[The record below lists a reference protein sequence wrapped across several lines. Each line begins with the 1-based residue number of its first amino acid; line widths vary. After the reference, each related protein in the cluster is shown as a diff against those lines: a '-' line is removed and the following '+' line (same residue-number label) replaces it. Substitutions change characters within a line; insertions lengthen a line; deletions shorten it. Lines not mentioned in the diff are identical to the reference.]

1 VRFRDFHR
9 NVKLRIG
16 LSFLS
21 GTANN
26 MVLPFMSIYFSG
38 KLGDTSAG
46 LVVILGILAGV
57 VAGIVGGYY
66 ADRIGRKK
74 LMLTAEI
81 GWMFCFMGMAWC
93 NSPWLSSPWMTF
105 ALMIGVSMFWGVHG
119 PANDAM
125 LLDVTAPDI
134 RKYMYAIM
142 YWMNNLSFAIAGI
155 AGAFLFKSY
164 LFELFIGLSVI
175 GLISLIITYFF
186 IHEVYQP
193 KPLSVDTDGVG
204 GSLQG
209 KTSIWS
215 NYKLVLSDKTF
226 MIFTLTSLLLV
237 SVEFHLGNYV
247 GVRLEK
253 EMVSAPFIPWMASS
267 WTVDGLKMLG
277 FIRTENTVLV
287 VVLSVLMGVLMRRFS
302 DSKVLF
308 VGYTCYILGY
318 SYLAYSNQPWLLL
331 LSMFIATV
339 GELMYVPI
347 KQAYLGNIAPDHAR
361 SSYMALFGMVYKG
374 ATLLGG
380 LGVILGGWMPSWL
393 MATLIAISG
402 VIGMAMFYAILGQLE
417 ERKEKAEKS
426 HREATAGASA
436 AGVTD

>member
-1 VRFRDFHR
+1 MRFRDFHR

-57 VAGIVGGYY
+57 VAGFVGGYY

-81 GWMFCFMGMAWC
+81 GWMICFMGMALS
-93 NSPWLSSPWMTF
+93 NSPWFSSPWLTF
-105 ALMIGVSMFWGVHG
+105 VLMIFVSMFWGIHG

-134 RKYMYAIM
+134 RKFMYAIM

-164 LFELFIGLSVI
+164 LFELFIGLSFI
-175 GLISLIITYFF
+175 GLITLVITYFF
-186 IHEVYQP
+186 IDEVYQP
-193 KPLSVDTDGVG
+193 QPDCEESGHRE
-204 GSLQG
+204 G
-209 KTSIWS
+209 KMSMWS
-215 NYKLVLSDKTF
+215 NYQMVLRDKTF
-226 MIFTLTSLLLV
+226 MIFTLASLLLV

-253 EMVSAPFIPWMASS
+253 EMVAAPFIPWMESS

-287 VVLSVLMGVLMRRFS
+287 VVLSVFMGMLMRRFS
-302 DSKVLF
+302 DSKALF
-308 VGYTCYILGY
+308 VGYACYIIGY

-339 GELMYVPI
+339 GELVYVPI

-361 SSYMALFGMVYKG
+361 SSYMALYGMVYKG

-380 LGVILGGWMPSWL
+380 IGVILGGWVPSWM
-393 MATLIAISG
+393 MASLIGLSG
-402 VIGMAMFYAILGQLE
+402 IVGMVMFYAILAQLE
-417 ERKEKAEKS
+417 ERKVKAEMS
-426 HREATAGASA
+426 HKASKATGSPAS
-436 AGVTD
+436 VTV

>member
-1 VRFRDFHR
+1 MRFRDFHR

-57 VAGIVGGYY
+57 IAGIIGGYY

-74 LMLTAEI
+74 LMLTAEL
-81 GWMFCFMGMAWC
+81 GWMLCFVGMALA
-93 NSPWLSSPWMTF
+93 NSSWLESPGMTF
-105 ALMIGVSMFWGVHG
+105 VLMIFVSMFWGIHG
-119 PANDAM
+119 PANEAM
-125 LLDVTAPDI
+125 LLDVTAPDV
-134 RKYMYAIM
+134 RKFMYAIM
-142 YWMNNLSFAIAGI
+142 YWMNNLSFAIAGL

-175 GLISLIITYFF
+175 GLVTLIVTYFF
-186 IHEVYQP
+186 IDEVYQP
-193 KPLSVDTDGVG
+193 QAASESK
-204 GSLQG
+204 GSRKG
-209 KTSIWS
+209 SPSMWA
-215 NYKLVLSDKTF
+215 NYRMVLRDKTF
-226 MIFTLTSLLLV
+226 LIFTLASLLLV

-247 GVRLEK
+247 GVRLVK
-253 EMVSAPFIPWMASS
+253 EMVNMPFFPWNEQS
-267 WTVDGLKMLG
+267 WRIDGLKMLG

-287 VVLSVLMGVLMRRFS
+287 VVLSVLMGVMMRRFS

-308 VGYTCYILGY
+308 IGYACYILGY
-318 SYLAYSNQPWLLL
+318 SYLAYSNQPGLLL
-331 LSMFIATV
+331 VSMFIATV

-374 ATLLGG
+374 AMLLGG
-380 LGVILGGWMPSWL
+380 FGVMLGGLIPSWM
-393 MATLIAISG
+393 MASLIALSG
-402 VIGMAMFYAILGQLE
+402 FVGMIMFYAILAQLE
-417 ERKEKAEKS
+417 ERKVKAEVS
-426 HREATAGASA
+426 YQASSA
-436 AGVTD
+436 SVSA

>member
-1 VRFRDFHR
+1 MRFRDFHR

-57 VAGIVGGYY
+57 IAGIIGGYY

-81 GWMFCFMGMAWC
+81 GWMLCFVGMAMA
-93 NSPWLSSPWMTF
+93 NSAWLESPGMTF
-105 ALMIGVSMFWGVHG
+105 VLMIFVSMFWGIHG
-119 PANDAM
+119 PANEAM

-134 RKYMYAIM
+134 RKFMYAIM
-142 YWMNNLSFAIAGI
+142 YWMNNLSFAIAGL

-175 GLISLIITYFF
+175 GLVTLLVTYFF
-186 IHEVYQP
+186 IDEVYQP
-193 KPLSVDTDGVG
+193 QAARESNSSRK
-204 GSLQG
+204 GSP
-209 KTSIWS
+209 SMWA
-215 NYKLVLSDKTF
+215 NYRMVLRDKTF
-226 MIFTLTSLLLV
+226 MIFTLASLLLV

-247 GVRLEK
+247 GVRLER
-253 EMVSAPFIPWMASS
+253 EMVNMPFFPWNEQS
-267 WTVDGLKMLG
+267 WHIDGLKMLG

-287 VVLSVLMGVLMRRFS
+287 VVLSVLMGVMMRKFS

-318 SYLAYSNQPWLLL
+318 SYLAYSNHPWLLL
-331 LSMFIATV
+331 ISMFIATV

-374 ATLLGG
+374 AMLLGG
-380 LGVILGGWMPSWL
+380 FGVMLGGLISSWM
-393 MATLIAISG
+393 MASLIALSG
-402 VIGMAMFYAILGQLE
+402 FVGMIMFYSILAQLE
-417 ERKEKAEKS
+417 DRKVKAEIS
-426 HREATAGASA
+426 HQASSA
-436 AGVTD
+436 SVSA